1 MNFNCV
7 VSLNPFFMS
16 YLKWRSLRRY
26 LYLLAAADMQL
37 LELAGEGRPE
47 EERDAD
53 AERPEP
59 EEPEPGLGVVR
70 RESYILNQI
79 QSGRHQQQQHLFQ

>member
-1 MNFNCV
+1 M
-7 VSLNPFFMS
+7 
-16 YLKWRSLRRY
+16 
-26 LYLLAAADMQL
+26 YLLAAADMQL

-47 EERDAD
+47 EERDA
-53 AERPEP
+53 